1 MAGKTKEP
9 VVVVGAESFPGAYI
23 CRHFTRLRYEVVAV
37 TSDGHS
43 SCDAMQL
50 PWDRETLGPWTM
62 AIEGAGAVIELA
74 GKDNGAAATQLIGRA
89 IASCRVPPQVWV
101 HVGSISVYQEGVA
114 EPAGEWWGA
123 EGESESARLARG
135 SEEAFFAS
143 MVPGRVRKLALRVAP
158 VLANDGRSPWDLLV
172 RLAQLG
178 IGARRGGDSR
188 VSWLHLDDLLR
199 ALDWLLDDVR
209 IDGWINV
216 CAPNGARPG
225 EVMRVVRELT
235 GHRFGL
241 PLPRRI
247 WRFIGRCLGG
257 SGATGIDPVWAQPS
271 RLLGDGFSF
280 RWPAL
285 APAMRN
291 LVGREGL
298 EGFFAAL
305 EGDEPVESA
314 RHSAGCLVAAPA
326 GTGAGRPG

>member
-1 MAGKTKEP
+1 MTAKQREP
-9 VVVVGAESFPGAYI
+9 VVVIGAERFPAAYI
-23 CRHFTRLRYEVVAV
+23 CRHFARLGHEVVAV
-37 TSDGHS
+37 SAGGNPPG
-43 SCDAMQL
+43 DAMQL
-50 PWDRETLGPWTM
+50 PWDRAKLGPWAM
-62 AIEGAGAVIELA
+62 ALEGAGAVVELA
-74 GKDNGAAATQLIGRA
+74 DAGDGGAATRLIGRA
-89 IASCRVPPQVWV
+89 IAGCRVPPQAWV

-114 EPAGEWWGA
+114 EPADEWWGA
-123 EGESESARLARG
+123 EGEGESARRARDT
-135 SEEAFFAS
+135 EQAFFGC

-178 IGARRGGDSR
+178 IGARFGGDSR

-199 ALDWLLDDVR
+199 ALDWLLDDPR

-235 GHRFGL
+235 GNRFGL

-257 SGATGIDPVWAQPS
+257 PGATCIEPVWAKPS
-271 RLLGDGFSF
+271 RLVGDGFSF

-298 EGFFAAL
+298 EGFFSGLEWEKAA
-305 EGDEPVESA
+305 GSA
-314 RHSAGCLVAAPA
+314 WTAASPLVASAA
-326 GTGAGRPG
+326 GRGAGKPS